1 MADLADPRV
10 SRAVLVGG
18 ARYDRLP
25 EVPAITRNLAG
36 LAGALAD
43 PDLWGLAPEHCT
55 VLADP
60 DDPRE
65 VSRVLRRAAE
75 EVQPE
80 GMLVV
85 YYAGHG
91 LVDPVDSS
99 LVLALRDTDPAVP
112 YEAGLPFEH
121 IRRAV
126 AGSRARRRL
135 VILDCCYAGRA
146 TGHLAADESGT
157 QVVAD
162 QAGTDETCLL
172 VSAPRN
178 RTAQAPPGEPYTAF
192 TGELLRV
199 LRGGLPD
206 RPAVLDVRT
215 IWREVT
221 LRLRERGFELPELRS
236 GGDEFALV
244 RNAARHHRE
253 LVGRIVV
260 ATAAV
265 EDHDLRQAAV
275 LILRH
280 DRGRGAVGVRLN
292 VPTTNPLPADI
303 PPGWRRL
310 LTPPAVIFDAGPLSR
325 YEGFIAVARLRPD
338 VEPPLRFRPVR
349 ERLGVIALSAEPEP
363 LTPVIAGLRLFSGY
377 LGWGPE
383 QLEADIDGGMLLL
396 SDSSVREVLSSR
408 PRELWTTLH
417 ARARGDV

>member
-1 MADLADPRV
+1 MPDLSDPRA

-18 ARYDRLP
+18 SRYASLP
-25 EVPAITRNLAG
+25 EVPAVIRNLNG
-36 LAGALAD
+36 LAGVLQD

-60 DDPRE
+60 DDARD
-65 VSRVLRRAAE
+65 VSRELRRAADE
-75 EVQPE
+75 TAPE
-80 GMLVV
+80 GLLVV

-91 LVDPVDSS
+91 LVDPVDGS
-99 LVLALRDTDPAVP
+99 LVLGLKDTDPAVP

-146 TGHLAADESGT
+146 TGHLAADVSGT
-157 QVVAD
+157 QAVAD

-199 LRGGLPD
+199 LRAGDPAA
-206 RPAVLDVRT
+206 PAVLDART
-215 IWREVT
+215 VWREVT
-221 LRLRERGFELPELRS
+221 RRLRERGFELPELRS
-236 GGDEFALV
+236 AGDELPLV
-244 RNAARHHRE
+244 HNAARHHRD
-253 LVGRIVV
+253 LVGRIVL

-265 EDHDLRQAAV
+265 EDRDLRQAAV

-280 DRGRGAVGVRLN
+280 ERGRGAVGVRIN
-292 VPTTNPLPADI
+292 RPTADPLPADI

-310 LTPPAVIFDAGPLSR
+310 LTTPAVLFDAGPLSR

-338 VEPPLRFRPVR
+338 VEAPLRFRPVR
-349 ERLGVIALSAEPEP
+349 DRLGVIALSADPAP
-363 LTPVIAGLRLFSGY
+363 LAPVIAGLRLFSGY
-377 LGWGPE
+377 LGWGPD
-383 QLEADIDGGMLLL
+383 QLEADIDNGMLLL
-396 SDSSVREVLSSR
+396 SDAPEREALSSR
-408 PRELWTTLH
+408 PRDLWTTLH
-417 ARARGDV
+417 VRAQEE

>member
-1 MADLADPRV
+1 MSELSDPRA

-18 ARYDRLP
+18 ARYASLP
-25 EVPAITRNLAG
+25 EVPAVIRNLNG
-36 LAGALAD
+36 LAGALQD

-55 VLADP
+55 VLPDP
-60 DDPRE
+60 DDARD
-65 VSRVLRRAAE
+65 VSRELRRAADE
-75 EVQPE
+75 TAPE
-80 GMLVV
+80 GLLVV

-91 LVDPVDSS
+91 LVDPVDGS
-99 LVLALRDTDPAVP
+99 LVLGLKDTDPAVP

-146 TGHLAADESGT
+146 TGHLAADVSGT

-199 LRGGLPD
+199 LRAGD
-206 RPAVLDVRT
+206 AAAPAVLDVRT
-215 IWREVT
+215 VWREVT
-221 LRLRERGFELPELRS
+221 RRLRERGFELPELRS
-236 GGDEFALV
+236 AGDELPLV
-244 RNAARHHRE
+244 HNAARHHRD

-265 EDHDLRQAAV
+265 EDRDLRQAAV

-280 DRGRGAVGVRLN
+280 ERGRGAAGVRIN
-292 VPTTNPLPADI
+292 RPTADPLPADV
-303 PPGWRRL
+303 PQGWRRL
-310 LTPPAVIFDAGPLSR
+310 LTTPAVLFDAGPLSR

-338 VEPPLRFRPVR
+338 VEPPLRFRAVR
-349 ERLGVIALSAEPEP
+349 DRLGVIDLSADPAP
-363 LTPVIAGLRLFSGY
+363 LAPVVAGLRLFSGY
-377 LGWGPE
+377 LGWGPD
-383 QLEADIDGGMLLL
+383 QLEADIDGGLLLL
-396 SDSSVREVLSSR
+396 SDAPEREALSSR
-408 PRELWTTLH
+408 PRDLWTTLH
-417 ARARGDV
+417 ARAQED

>member
-1 MADLADPRV
+1 MELADPRA
-10 SRAVLVGG
+10 SRAVLLGG
-18 ARYDRLP
+18 ARYEWLP
-25 EVPAITRNLAG
+25 ELPAVTRNLGAI
-36 LAGALAD
+36 AGALQD

-55 VLADP
+55 VLPDP

-65 VSRVLRRAAE
+65 ASRTVRRAADE
-75 EVQPE
+75 AAAE

-91 LVDPVDSS
+91 LVDPIDGS

-135 VILDCCYAGRA
+135 VIIDCCYAGRA
-146 TGHLAADESGT
+146 AGHLAAGESGT
-157 QVVAD
+157 EAVAD
-162 QAGTDETCLL
+162 QAGTDETALL

-178 RTAQAPPGEPYTAF
+178 RNAFAPPGEPYTAF

-206 RPAVLDVRT
+206 RPAILDVRT
-215 IWREVT
+215 VWREVA

-236 GGDEFALV
+236 AGDELALA
-244 RNAARHHRE
+244 RNAARHHRD

-260 ATAAV
+260 AASGV
-265 EDHDLRQAAV
+265 DDRDLWQAAV

-280 DRGRGAVGVRLN
+280 DRSRGAVGVRIN
-292 VPTTNPLPADI
+292 APTMDPLPADI
-303 PPGWRRL
+303 PREWRRL
-310 LTPPAVIFDAGPLSR
+310 LTTPAVLFDAGPLSR

-338 VEPPLRFRPVR
+338 AEPPLRFRPLR
-349 ERLGVIALSAEPEP
+349 DRLGVISLSADPAP
-363 LTPVIAGLRLFSGY
+363 LGPVLAGLRLFSGY

-383 QLEADIDGGMLLL
+383 QLEADIDGGLLL
-396 SDSSVREVLSSR
+396 LTDAPAGEALSSR
-408 PRELWTTLH
+408 PRDLWTSLH
-417 ARARGDV
+417 ARARGE

>member
-1 MADLADPRV
+1 MAELSDPRA

-18 ARYDRLP
+18 ARYSQLP
-25 EVPAITRNLAG
+25 EVPAITRNLNG
-36 LAGALAD
+36 LAGVLQD

-55 VLADP
+55 VLHDP
-60 DDPRE
+60 DDARE
-65 VSRVLRRAAE
+65 VSRVLRRAADE
-75 EVQPE
+75 TAPE

-99 LVLALRDTDPAVP
+99 LVLGLRGTDPAVP

-126 AGSRARRRL
+126 AGSRAHRRL

-146 TGHLAADESGT
+146 SGHLAAGESGT
-157 QVVAD
+157 QAVAD

-206 RPAVLDVRT
+206 RSAVLDVRT

-236 GGDEFALV
+236 AGDELPLV
-244 RNAARHHRE
+244 HNAARHHRD

-265 EDHDLRQAAV
+265 EDRDLRQAAV
-275 LILRH
+275 LVLRH
-280 DRGRGAVGVRLN
+280 DRARGAVGVRIN
-292 VPTTNPLPADI
+292 RPTHDPLPADI

-310 LTPPAVIFDAGPLSR
+310 LTTPAVLFDAGPLSR

-349 ERLGVIALSAEPEP
+349 DRLGVIPLSADPQP
-363 LTPVIAGLRLFSGY
+363 LAPVIAGLRLFSGY
-377 LGWGPE
+377 IGWGPD
-383 QLEADIDGGMLLL
+383 QLEADIDGGLLLL
-396 SDSSVREVLSSR
+396 SDADVREALSSR
-408 PRELWTTLH
+408 PRDLWTTLH
-417 ARARGDV
+417 ARAAGE

>member
-1 MADLADPRV
+1 MAKLADPRG

-18 ARYDRLP
+18 ARYESLP
-25 EVPAITRNLAG
+25 EVPAITRNLNG
-36 LAGALAD
+36 LAGVLQD
-43 PDLWGLAPEHCT
+43 PDLWGLAPDHCT

-60 DDPRE
+60 DDARE
-65 VSRVLRRAAE
+65 VGRVLRRAADE
-75 EVQPE
+75 TAAE

-85 YYAGHG
+85 YFAGHG
-91 LVDPVDSS
+91 LVDPVDGS
-99 LVLALRDTDPAVP
+99 LVLGLRDTDPAVP

-146 TGHLAADESGT
+146 TGHLAADETGT
-157 QVVAD
+157 RVVAD

-178 RTAQAPPGEPYTAF
+178 RTAQAPPGEPHTAF

-199 LRGGLPD
+199 LRGGLAD

-215 IWREVT
+215 VWREVT
-221 LRLRERGFELPELRS
+221 NRLRERGFELPELRS
-236 GGDEFALV
+236 AGDELPLV
-244 RNAARHHRE
+244 RNAARHHRD

-265 EDHDLRQAAV
+265 EDRDLRQAAV

-280 DRGRGAVGVRLN
+280 DRTRGAVGVRIN
-292 VPTTNPLPADI
+292 RPTTDPLPADI
-303 PPGWRRL
+303 PQGWRRL
-310 LTPPAVIFDAGPLSR
+310 LTTPAVLFDAGPLSR
-325 YEGFIAVARLRPD
+325 DEGFIAVARLRPD
-338 VEPPLRFRPVR
+338 AEPPLRFRPVR
-349 ERLGVIALSAEPEP
+349 DRLGVIALSADPEP
-363 LTPVIAGLRLFSGY
+363 LAPVIAGLRLFSGY

-383 QLEADIDGGMLLL
+383 QLEADIDGGLLLL
-396 SDSSVREVLSSR
+396 SDAAVREALSSR

-417 ARARGDV
+417 ARAGGE

>member
-1 MADLADPRV
+1 MELADPRA

-18 ARYDRLP
+18 ARYEWLP

-36 LAGALAD
+36 LAGALQD
-43 PDLWGLAPEHCT
+43 PDLWGLASEHCT

-60 DDPRE
+60 DDARE
-65 VSRVLRRAAE
+65 VSRHLRRAADE
-75 EVQPE
+75 AAAE

-91 LVDPVDSS
+91 LVDPIDGS
-99 LVLALRDTDPAVP
+99 LVLGLRGTDPAVP

-146 TGHLAADESGT
+146 SGHLAADDSGSRA
-157 QVVAD
+157 VAD
-162 QAGTDETCLL
+162 QAGTDDTCLL

-206 RPAVLDVRT
+206 RSAVLDVRT
-215 IWREVT
+215 VWREVT
-221 LRLRERGFELPELRS
+221 HRLRERGFELPELRS
-236 GGDEFALV
+236 AGDELALV
-244 RNAARHHRE
+244 RNAARHRRD

-265 EDHDLRQAAV
+265 EDRDLRQAAV

-280 DRGRGAVGVRLN
+280 ERSRGAVGVRIN
-292 VPTTNPLPADI
+292 RPTADPLPADI
-303 PPGWRRL
+303 PQGWRRL
-310 LTPPAVIFDAGPLSR
+310 LTTPAVLFDAGPLSR

-338 VEPPLRFRPVR
+338 VEPPLRFSPVR
-349 ERLGVIALSAEPEP
+349 DRLGVIPLSADPEP
-363 LTPVIAGLRLFSGY
+363 LAPVIAGLRLFSGY

-396 SDSSVREVLSSR
+396 SDASVREALSSR
-408 PRELWTTLH
+408 PRDLWTTLH
-417 ARARGDV
+417 ARARGE